1 MLSPA
6 NSART
11 PCSLATTA
19 SPCTGRA
26 QRSHDHMKGPPKCA
40 AMVQQPS
47 RGRSSAAAAA
57 RRGLSAPAAVRS
69 AACQTSGGG
78 TRAGGAPAASS
89 GWASAAGRRRSPRAA
104 PAPARRDAP
113 VAARPRPPACSGWKQ
128 RSPGALQGPGR
139 PHPSAFHQPLVGK
152 TKGAVLGPRHHA
164 MRPVKHICDLR
175 RCGPQS

>member
-69 AACQTSGGG
+69 AACQTSAGG
-78 TRAGGAPAASS
+78 TRARLQRRADGRPRRAGAARRAQRLHLRAAT
-89 GWASAAGRRRSPRAA
+89 RRSLRGRARQ
-104 PAPARRDAP
+104 PAPAGSNGR
-113 VAARPRPPACSGWKQ
+113 
-128 RSPGALQGPGR
+128 PGALQGPGR
-139 PHPSAFHQPLVGK
+139 PHPSASHQPLVGE

-164 MRPVKHICDLR
+164 MRPVKHTCDLR

>member
-26 QRSHDHMKGPPKCA
+26 QRSHDHMKGPQNALPWCSSPAEGAASPQRRRGAASAPLQPCA
-40 AMVQQPS
+40 AQHARRLGGGPG
-47 RGRSSAAAAA
+47 RGARLQRRADGRPRRAGAA
-57 RRGLSAPAAVRS
+57 RRAQRLHLRAA
-69 AACQTSGGG
+69 T
-78 TRAGGAPAASS
+78 
-89 GWASAAGRRRSPRAA
+89 RRSLRGRARQ
-104 PAPARRDAP
+104 PAPAGSNGR
-113 VAARPRPPACSGWKQ
+113 
-128 RSPGALQGPGR
+128 PGALQGPGR
-139 PHPSAFHQPLVGK
+139 PHPSASHQPLVGE